1 MQGVLVID
9 RVKPKRP
16 GAHDQPP
23 RARIH
28 TFSPKAPSAP
38 KSAPITAAV
47 PPESADADT
56 AVRINKFLSERG
68 VCSRRE
74 ADDRIGAGRVTVNGV
89 VATLGTR
96 VSPLDEVRLD
106 GELLGAPTREEYIV
120 LHKPVGVECT
130 TDRRVAH
137 NVIDFVAHPERVFP
151 VGRLDKDSEGLLL
164 LTNDG
169 DIVNQLLRVEHHHEK
184 EYRVTVDRPITDEFL
199 ASMAEGVQILE
210 TMTQPCRTYR
220 VSKNEFRIVLTQGLN
235 RQIRRMCDVFGYT
248 VRKLVRVRFINI
260 WLDGIEPGRWRNLTT
275 SELAGLLPER
285 FAAKRS
291 MAQPPA

>member
-1 MQGVLVID
+1 MTD
-9 RVKPKRP
+9 RVKPQ
-16 GAHDQPP
+16 GARDQPP
-23 RARIH
+23 RPRIH
-28 TFSPKAPSAP
+28 TFSPKAPPVAPAVSVASSDVTVDPSA
-38 KSAPITAAV
+38 S
-47 PPESADADT
+47 
-56 AVRINKFLSERG
+56 VRLNKFLSERG

-74 ADDRIGAGRVTVNGV
+74 ADDRIHAGRVTVNGV
-89 VATLGTR
+89 VATVGTR
-96 VSPLDEVRLD
+96 VSSADVVRLD
-106 GELLGAPTREEYIV
+106 GELLGAPTSLVYIA
-120 LHKPVGVECT
+120 LHKPIGVECT

-199 ASMAEGVQILE
+199 ASMAAGVQILE

-260 WLDGIEPGRWRNLTT
+260 WLDGIEPGRWRYLTKP
-275 SELAGLLPER
+275 ELAGLLPER
-285 FAAKRS
+285 FAMKRAAS
-291 MAQPPA
+291 QPID

>member
-1 MQGVLVID
+1 VID
-9 RVKPKRP
+9 RIKPKR
-16 GAHDQPP
+16 ASTRDQLS
-23 RARIH
+23 RTRIH
-28 TFSPKAPSAP
+28 TFSPKAPSAAQA
-38 KSAPITAAV
+38 APIAQSGD
-47 PPESADADT
+47 PDLSGADT
-56 AVRINKFLSERG
+56 GVRLNKFLSERG

-74 ADDRIGAGRVTVNGV
+74 ADERIGAGRVTVNGV
-89 VATLGTR
+89 LATVGTR
-96 VSPLDEVRLD
+96 VLSADEVRLD
-106 GELLGAPTREEYIV
+106 GELLGAPSRAVYIA

-130 TDRRVAH
+130 TDRGVAH

-199 ASMAEGVQILE
+199 ESMAAGVQILD
-210 TMTQPCRTYR
+210 TVTQPCRTYR

-260 WLDGIEPGRWRNLTT
+260 WLDGIEPGRWRNLTQA
-275 SELAGLLPER
+275 ELAGLLPER
-285 FAAKRS
+285 FASKRLGR
-291 MAQPPA
+291 